1 LRDNFIK
8 ERHKPDDILI
18 MTTEPTTNPAESSFP
33 LHGLRK
39 LRDLRHLL
47 TKLNK
52 VADHPNRKL
61 HYDDFVLWL
70 LLAYYNPVLTSLRAL
85 QRAGE
90 SPTFRERT
98 ELPRFALGSFS
109 EAAHAFDPEPLRRIV
124 LELAARTTPAQ
135 VAAAPSGLPA
145 DWRVWAADGSVWKLL
160 PRLARAF
167 YEEPLTRCRKG
178 ERKGH
183 FLFDVLRGLPEDVL
197 CAAGSTD
204 DRRLLPLQLRPHVL
218 YVLDRGYWS
227 VALYEAIVQA
237 EASFVARSCANGQWT
252 KVAELPVDEAGRAV
266 GVQGDWRISWRG
278 RELRLVEA
286 KRFVPPSA
294 NLHPRRK
301 NGKHR
306 AAERGVAGEQVWYLL
321 TDRFDLSAA
330 EVVQVYAYR
339 WSIELFFRWLK
350 CVLGCRHMFSESAEG
365 FAFQIY
371 AALLATL
378 LLVHYTGCKPCKALL
393 EVLTLY
399 LQGWAGAEDVARVAK
414 KCLAAEEAKKKK

>member
-1 LRDNFIK
+1 M
-8 ERHKPDDILI
+8 P
-18 MTTEPTTNPAESSFP
+18 TEPTTTPAESFFP

-47 TKLNK
+47 TKLQS

-70 LLAYYNPVLTSLRAL
+70 LLAYFNPVLTSLRAM
-85 QRAGE
+85 QRAAE

-124 LELAARTTPAQ
+124 LELAAQTTPAQ
-135 VAAAPSGLPA
+135 VAAAPTGLPA
-145 DWRVWAADGSVWKLL
+145 DWRVWAADSSVWKLL

-183 FLFDVLRGLPEDVL
+183 FLFDVLRGVPEEVW
-197 CAAGSTD
+197 CAPGNTD
-204 DRRLLPLQLRPHVL
+204 DRRLLPLQLRPRVL
-218 YVLDRGYWS
+218 YILDRGYLS
-227 VALYEAIVQA
+227 AVLFAEIVQA
-237 EASFVARSCANGQWT
+237 GASFVARGRENGQWT
-252 KVAELPVDEAGRAV
+252 KLAELPVDEAGRAA
-266 GVQGDWRISWRG
+266 GVQGDWRIQWQG
-278 RELRLVEA
+278 QELRLVEA
-286 KRFVPPSA
+286 KRFVPPPV

-330 EVVQVYAYR
+330 EVVQLYAYR
-339 WSIELFFRWLK
+339 WTIELFFRWLK
-350 CVLGCRHMFSESAEG
+350 CVLGCRHLFSESAAG

-378 LLVHYTGCKPCKALL
+378 LLVRYTGCKPCKALL

-399 LQGWAGAEDVARVAK
+399 LQGWAGAEDVERVAK
-414 KCLAAEEAKKKK
+414 KCLAKEEASKKK